1 MLEYL
6 FHNFIDIKMFFFF
19 QYGTTY
25 ATATG
30 QGVNHISRITEMSEL
45 TSF

>member
-6 FHNFIDIKMFFFF
+6 FITLIIDIKMFCF